1 MQYNTQREQLV
12 MPEYGRGIQMMVD
25 LAVKIENR
33 EERQRCAQAIVK
45 IMSNLLPST
54 TSKEDEEH
62 RLWNHLARIAHYQL
76 DIDYPVNIVPQEEVQ
91 AHPAPLPYPMKDIKR
106 RHYGYLVE
114 QTLEYAKTIEDEEL
128 RRALTESVANQ
139 MKQDLF
145 IWNRDSMDMHSWLR
159 ISNATPMASFIW
171 RMTSPS
177 ILSES
182 LLCNEPTEERNAK
195 ERNNYGIIHHRRR
208 T

>member
-25 LAVKIENR
+25 LAVKIEDR
-33 EERQRCAQAIVK
+33 EERQRCAQTIVK
-45 IMSNLLPST
+45 IMSSLLPST

-62 RLWNHLARIAHYQL
+62 RLWNHLARIAHYKL

-114 QTLEYAKTIEDEEL
+114 QTLEYAKTVEDEEL

-145 IWNRDSMDMHSWLR
+145 IWNRDSMD
-159 ISNATPMASFIW
+159 NALVAQDIERYSDGKLNLDLDNFTFEAVGE
-171 RMTSPS
+171 SP
-177 ILSES
+177 LQRSEGGKK
-182 LLCNEPTEERNAK
+182 RK
-195 ERNNYGIIHHRRR
+195 RKK
-208 T
+208 

>member
-1 MQYNTQREQLV
+1 MQYNTQREQMV

-45 IMSNLLPST
+45 IMSSILPST

-91 AHPAPLPYPMKDIKR
+91 AHPAPLPYPMKAIKR

-114 QTLEYAKTIEDEEL
+114 QALDYAKTLPEGEL
-128 RRALTESVANQ
+128 RDAFTKSIANQ

-145 IWNRDSMDMHSWLR
+145 IWNRDSMDNALVAQDIERYSDGELHLGEDFTFDSVGESALQHSDGGKKR
-159 ISNATPMASFIW
+159 
-171 RMTSPS
+171 
-177 ILSES
+177 
-182 LLCNEPTEERNAK
+182 K
-195 ERNNYGIIHHRRR
+195 KKK
-208 T
+208 

>member
-1 MQYNTQREQLV
+1 

-25 LAVKIENR
+25 LAVKIEDR
-33 EERQRCAQAIVK
+33 EERQRCAQTIVK

-76 DIDYPVNIVPQEEVQ
+76 DIDYPVSIVPQEEVQ

-145 IWNRDSMDMHSWLR
+145 IWNRDSMDNALVAQDIER
-159 ISNATPMASFIW
+159 YSNGKLHLEDDFTFDSVGE
-171 RMTSPS
+171 SP
-177 ILSES
+177 LQR
-182 LLCNEPTEERNAK
+182 LDNGKKRK
-195 ERNNYGIIHHRRR
+195 RKK
-208 T
+208 

>member
-25 LAVKIENR
+25 LAVKIEDR
-33 EERQRCAQAIVK
+33 EERQRCAQTIVK
-45 IMSNLLPST
+45 IMSSLLPST
-54 TSKEDEEH
+54 TSKEDEQH
-62 RLWNHLARIAHYQL
+62 RLWNHLARISHYQL
-76 DIDYPVNIVPQEEVQ
+76 DIEYPVNIVPQEEVQ

-114 QTLEYAKTIEDEEL
+114 QTLEYAKTVEDEEL

-145 IWNRDSMDMHSWLR
+145 IWNRDSMD
-159 ISNATPMASFIW
+159 NALVAQDIERYSDGKLNLNLDEFSFEPVGE
-171 RMTSPS
+171 SPLQPS
-177 ILSES
+177 DGGKK
-182 LLCNEPTEERNAK
+182 RK
-195 ERNNYGIIHHRRR
+195 RKK
-208 T
+208 

>member
-1 MQYNTQREQLV
+1 

-25 LAVKIENR
+25 LAVKIEDR
-33 EERQRCAQAIVK
+33 EERQRCAQTIVK
-45 IMSNLLPST
+45 IMSSLLPST
-54 TSKEDEEH
+54 TSKEDEQH
-62 RLWNHLARIAHYQL
+62 RLWNHLARISHYQL

-114 QTLEYAKTIEDEEL
+114 QTLEYAKTVEDEGL

-145 IWNRDSMDMHSWLR
+145 IWNRDSMD
-159 ISNATPMASFIW
+159 NALVAQDIERYTDGKLNIDLDNF
-171 RMTSPS
+171 TFETVEESP
-177 ILSES
+177 LQ
-182 LLCNEPTEERNAK
+182 RADGGK
-195 ERNNYGIIHHRRR
+195 KRKRKK
-208 T
+208 

>member
-25 LAVKIENR
+25 LAVKIEDR
-33 EERQRCAQAIVK
+33 EERQRCAQTIVK
-45 IMSNLLPST
+45 IMSSLLPST

-114 QTLEYAKTIEDEEL
+114 QTLEYAKTVEDEGL

-145 IWNRDSMDMHSWLR
+145 IWNRDSMD
-159 ISNATPMASFIW
+159 NALVAQDIERYSGGKLHLEDDFTFDSVGE
-171 RMTSPS
+171 SP
-177 ILSES
+177 LQ
-182 LLCNEPTEERNAK
+182 RADGGK
-195 ERNNYGIIHHRRR
+195 KRKKKK
-208 T
+208 

>member
-45 IMSNLLPST
+45 IMSSILPST

-62 RLWNHLARIAHYQL
+62 RLWNHLARISHYQL

-91 AHPAPLPYPMKDIKR
+91 AHPAPLPYPMKAIKR

-114 QTLEYAKTIEDEEL
+114 QALDYAKTLPEGEL
-128 RRALTESVANQ
+128 RDAFTKSIANQ

-145 IWNRDSMDMHSWLR
+145 IWNRDSMD
-159 ISNATPMASFIW
+159 NALVAQDIERYTDGKLNLDLDNFTFEPVGE
-171 RMTSPS
+171 SPLQPS
-177 ILSES
+177 DGGKK
-182 LLCNEPTEERNAK
+182 RK
-195 ERNNYGIIHHRRR
+195 RKK
-208 T
+208 

>member
-25 LAVKIENR
+25 LAVKIEDR
-33 EERQRCAQAIVK
+33 EERQRCAQTIVK

-54 TSKEDEEH
+54 TSKEDEQH
-62 RLWNHLARIAHYQL
+62 RLWNHLARISHYQL

-114 QTLEYAKTIEDEEL
+114 QTLEYAKTVEDEEL
-128 RRALTESVANQ
+128 RLALTESVANQ

-145 IWNRDSMDMHSWLR
+145 IWNRDSMDNALVAQDIER
-159 ISNATPMASFIW
+159 YSNGKLNLNLDEFSFEPVGE
-171 RMTSPS
+171 SPLQPS
-177 ILSES
+177 DGGKK
-182 LLCNEPTEERNAK
+182 RK
-195 ERNNYGIIHHRRR
+195 RKK
-208 T
+208 